1 MIGILTEKPSA
12 RRNFEKALG
21 GKQGAFNGEA
31 YVLTNARGH
40 LYELLKPHEQVNLV
54 LRKQYFSWDVDNL
67 PWNEKDFLW
76 KRKIAKDA
84 NGILAEIKRT
94 LINCD
99 EIVIAS
105 DDDPSGEGSLL
116 AWEIIDELGLSHKK
130 ISRMYFVDESVKSI
144 QNAFINRK
152 ALTVSSQDP
161 DYKKAWF
168 RTRWDLLSMQFT
180 RLATAYG
187 DGKSILR
194 NGRLKSAMNYLVGM
208 QIDAVKNYKKI
219 PSYQNKFKDENGV
232 VYTWSEEPVY
242 KNKADVPQKYQQS
255 AVVLDSKTL
264 KKTAPPKLLDLAGLS
279 AILSTKGYKAD
290 MVLNTYQ
297 KMYEQQIVS
306 YPRTEDKVITPEQF
320 DELLP
325 KIDQIANI
333 VGVDPSLLTHR
344 VARAT
349 HVKTGGSHGANRP
362 GPNVP
367 KSLNDLETVYGKVGV
382 EIYSILAHNY
392 LAMLCEDYE
401 YENQKGHVKDYPKFV
416 GSANIPKFLGFK
428 AVFTDD
434 DDIINDQKGL
444 GTIAKPFIYEGFPP
458 KPQEPTMKWLMKQL
472 EKYDVGTGATRTSIY
487 ATITDQKSK
496 YALLKE
502 TRGKIAMTQY
512 GEMNYHLLPN
522 TNIGNLHLTESLMQ
536 DMREIAKG
544 TKNADDILA
553 NVKELVKIDRDI
565 MEQNGIK
572 MRKDLGI
579 SMQRVNENDYA
590 HGVWQGNNIKFKKVV
605 RGYTLTDEEIKMLLN
620 GGSVVLSFVAKSGKP
635 YKMEGK
641 LANLTFKNQAGKDIK
656 YVGVDLQFLVTI
668 PDTFC
673 KHTFTDDEKSM
684 LQMGQAILVDDYVSK
699 KGNVF
704 SAMTRWGQKEDGST
718 GLILEFQ

>member
-21 GKQGAFNGEA
+21 GKQGTFNGEA

-344 VARAT
+344 VARTT

-605 RGYTLTDEEIKMLLN
+605 RGYTLTDEEIKTLLN